1 MRLRTAEGVFRLRAL
16 GATSPLEAVAAGDS
30 RRAILRELRSA
41 LRVEAYGAWSIRK
54 QKEAAS
60 RLTCKRDRMPEL
72 GVVALSSFVPF
83 LSLHE
88 ASSERDFVVR

>member
-1 MRLRTAEGVFRLRAL
+1 MATMRDCMASPATGLAE
-16 GATSPLEAVAAGDS
+16 
-30 RRAILRELRSA
+30 RAILREIRSA
-41 LRVEAYGAWSIRK
+41 LRVEAYSAWSIRK

-72 GVVALSSFVPF
+72 GVVALSSFAPF

-88 ASSERDFVVR
+88 ASAERDFAVR